1 MRVKFL
7 SVGALTSI
15 VVIFAMAASYMP
27 AKAGSDNN
35 SDPYAGDYTF
45 GSLPTGTFI
54 AAQYQGYFRSD
65 AFIDTKGSSLPN
77 SHANI
82 YEEFTRFAYISQLW
96 GHPLAIDAEIPF
108 ATLTEVNIPGTNN
121 QVARGFVDPVVNI
134 TYWLDAD
141 LKNQRW
147 LGFTSHF
154 YLPYGRH
161 FDNQKAINVSTPDQL
176 TYVPQIGYTEG
187 LQKFSS
193 RLSGLYFDFV
203 ANASLHTN
211 GQNPLYIINPA
222 SAPVPGILSY
232 STLTQ
237 ATSYDVRAYLRYQP
251 NAAALLFVAIGVE
264 KSWGG
269 EQSATNGTFAVSGL
283 PIVIPQP
290 SLSLSKDEFLKGHF
304 QLEIPAAQDFAI
316 AADVVHDFSRVGGFR
331 EDFGAEIRLLKYF
344 APPPPSR

>member
-1 MRVKFL
+1 
-7 SVGALTSI
+7 
-15 VVIFAMAASYMP
+15 
-27 AKAGSDNN
+27 
-35 SDPYAGDYTF
+35 
-45 GSLPTGTFI
+45 
-54 AAQYQGYFRSD
+54 
-65 AFIDTKGSSLPN
+65 
-77 SHANI
+77 
-82 YEEFTRFAYISQLW
+82 
-96 GHPLAIDAEIPF
+96 
-108 ATLTEVNIPGTNN
+108 
-121 QVARGFVDPVVNI
+121 VNI
-134 TYWLDAD
+134 TYYFDAD
-141 LKNQRW
+141 VKNQRW
-147 LGFTSHF
+147 LGFTNHF
-154 YLPYGRH
+154 YIPYGRH
-161 FDNQKAINVSTPDQL
+161 FDDQRAINVSTPDQF

-222 SAPVPGILSY
+222 SAPVPGVLSY

-251 NAAALLFVAIGVE
+251 NAAALLFVAVGLE

-290 SLSLSKDEFLKGHF
+290 SLSLTKDEFLKGHF
-304 QLEIPAAQDFAI
+304 QLEIPATQDFAI
-316 AADVVHDFSRVGGFR
+316 AVDVVHDFSRVGGFR